1 MSTSIKKI
9 LVYGAGPL
17 GSLFAAR
24 LAQGGH
30 AVSLLARGQRL
41 ADLRQYGVVLEDG
54 QSGVRS
60 VTHVPIVDK
69 LSPEDAYDL
78 VAVIMRKNRVPA
90 ILPVLAA
97 NHHTPN
103 ILFLHNNAAGPGELV
118 AALGKERVLLGFP
131 MSAGMFVEGH
141 VVCCLSGTQKD
152 PSIIPIGEAD
162 GSITER
168 ARQVAEW
175 LSAMPGCRVEIRAD
189 MDSWLKCH
197 VAILFP
203 SIAPATFAADLDRF
217 RLARTRDLVVLVV
230 RAVRE
235 GLQVMTALGIPI
247 TPPQFKMYQRL
258 PEWLLV
264 PMLRK
269 MARRE
274 EIEIALIGHARAAR
288 DESQHLAKEFLVL
301 RDQSGV
307 PTPAIDRLLPYLDP
321 ATPLMPDGSHKI
333 RLQWW

>member
-1 MSTSIKKI
+1 
-9 LVYGAGPL
+9 LE
-17 GSLFAAR
+17 
-24 LAQGGH
+24 GGH
-30 AVSLLARGQRL
+30 DVSLRARGQRL
-41 ADLRQYGVVLEDG
+41 ADLREHGVVLEGG

-60 VTHVPIVDK
+60 VTYVPIVDK

-78 VAVIMRKNRVPA
+78 VAVIMRRNRVSA

-97 NHHTPN
+97 NQQTPN
-103 ILFLHNNAAGPGELV
+103 VLFLHNNAAGPGELV

-131 MSAGMFVEGH
+131 MSAGMFIDGH
-141 VVCCLSGTQKD
+141 VVRCLAGTEKE
-152 PSIIPIGEAD
+152 PVAIPIGEVD

-168 ARQVAEW
+168 TRQVAEW
-175 LSAMPGCRVEIRAD
+175 LSAMPGYRVELRTD

-203 SIAPATFAADLDRF
+203 SIAPATFAAGLDRF
-217 RLARTRDLVVLVV
+217 RLARTRDLVVLVI

-247 TPPQFKMYQRL
+247 TPPRFKMFQRL
-258 PEWLLV
+258 PEWLLA

-269 MARRE
+269 MAQRE
-274 EIEIALIGHARAAR
+274 AIEIALIGHARAAR
-288 DESQHLAKEFLVL
+288 DESQHLAGEFIQL

-307 PTPAIDRLLPYLDP
+307 ATPAINALLPYLDP

-333 RLQWW
+333 RLRWW